1 MKTSMSEGKHGMQW
15 TARNQ
20 LEDSSFENEL
30 ALLSHTHQQ
39 MQIETT
45 SIAAASIPV
54 GLNIHKVRSKILKH
68 NMENTNTITLDGETL
83 EAVESF
89 T

>member
-20 LEDSSFENEL
+20 LEGLSFENEL

-45 SIAAASIPV
+45 SIVAASIPV